1 MKSLT
6 IYVHQIHYVL
16 VEANLNVIKV
26 PVSIEFF
33 RFGRNTFTVKIN
45 SVFLFYPSGK
55 NGSVV
60 EHVNVKVQ
68 WLENGDLMTVLCV
81 SNFL

>member
-1 MKSLT
+1 MLA
-6 IYVHQIHYVL
+6 
-16 VEANLNVIKV
+16 EANLNVIKV
-26 PVSIEFF
+26 HVVSIEFF
-33 RFGRNTFTVKIN
+33 IFGRNTFTIKIN

-81 SNFL
+81 SNFLL